1 MGISRDVPLFRLAET
16 YLLRAEA
23 YGRKGNYNAPIADI
37 NAVRA
42 RAAYKTGEKRA
53 EVIAILQP
61 EYEKLS
67 QTEQQWPYEV
77 AVDMTSAML
86 IDESYW
92 DGVSDHSKAEM
103 YPKTATSTED
113 RFANFIL
120 NELARELNQE
130 IIYYENL
137 HHSG

>member
-23 YGRKGNYNAPIADI
+23 YGRKGNYNAAIADI

-61 EYEKLS
+61 E
-67 QTEQQWPYEV
+67 
-77 AVDMTSAML
+77 
-86 IDESYW
+86 
-92 DGVSDHSKAEM
+92 
-103 YPKTATSTED
+103 
-113 RFANFIL
+113 
-120 NELARELNQE
+120 
-130 IIYYENL
+130 
-137 HHSG
+137 